1 MKKLLALAVVA
12 LFATGSAYAQ
22 DKAKADKPA
31 AQKTAAPKTLTAT
44 GTVKSVAAD
53 SIVVTDKDGK
63 DHTFGVDAKT
73 AVQAKGAGTK
83 TAAAKAQGKAGIS
96 ITDAVK
102 SGDKVTVKYHDM
114 GGTMHAASVRVM

>member
-1 MKKLLALAVVA
+1 MKKLVALAAFAMLVA
-12 LFATGSAYAQ
+12 AGSGYAQ
-22 DKAKADKPA
+22 EKK
-31 AQKTAAPKTLTAT
+31 AAPAKEASGKTMTAQ
-44 GTVKSVAAD
+44 GTVKSVGAD
-53 SIVVTDKDGK
+53 SIVVTDAKGK
-63 DHTFGVDAKT
+63 DWTFGVDAKT

-83 TAAAKAQGKAGIS
+83 TAAAKAAGKTGIS